1 MGILLSHDETGI
13 EPIMQDLPSA
23 GLRAIPAENNT
34 GGTGGGLCSSLDYRN
49 RIGRIESR
57 NLPEMR
63 R

>member
-23 GLRAIPAENNT
+23 GLRAITAENKT
-34 GGTGGGLCSSLDYRN
+34 GGTDRGLCPSLDYRN